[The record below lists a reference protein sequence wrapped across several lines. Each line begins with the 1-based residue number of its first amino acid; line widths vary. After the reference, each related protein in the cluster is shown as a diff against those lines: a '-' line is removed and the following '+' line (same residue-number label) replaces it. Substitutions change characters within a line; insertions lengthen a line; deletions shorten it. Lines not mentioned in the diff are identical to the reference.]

1 MKSKKFTN
9 SRLNRPGPGHHKQK
23 EETAMGIREN
33 WKLGV
38 LALLVIGAAASGT
51 AAVRSFAAADRAEPE
66 PPQVE
71 ERFTDYGSAAYIL
84 KESGGYVAVFSSN
97 DSRTVLVTDIPVSS
111 LRQADQTLLR
121 TGIAAADR
129 EAVLALLEDLGS

>member
-1 MKSKKFTN
+1 MRRKRKRRCGRRSVECRRILKKAAQPAKAAAKAAFGSGRVRRA
-9 SRLNRPGPGHHKQK
+9 SR
-23 EETAMGIREN
+23 
-33 WKLGV
+33 
-38 LALLVIGAAASGT
+38 AASGT

>member
-23 EETAMGIREN
+23 EGTAMGIREN

-97 DSRTVLVTDIPVSS
+97 DSRTVLVTDVPVSS

>member
-1 MKSKKFTN
+1 
-9 SRLNRPGPGHHKQK
+9 
-23 EETAMGIREN
+23 MGIREN

-51 AAVRSFAAADRAEPE
+51 AAVRSFAAAEQAEPE

-71 ERFTDYGSAAYIL
+71 ERFTDYDSAAYIL

>member
-1 MKSKKFTN
+1 
-9 SRLNRPGPGHHKQK
+9 
-23 EETAMGIREN
+23 MGIRKN